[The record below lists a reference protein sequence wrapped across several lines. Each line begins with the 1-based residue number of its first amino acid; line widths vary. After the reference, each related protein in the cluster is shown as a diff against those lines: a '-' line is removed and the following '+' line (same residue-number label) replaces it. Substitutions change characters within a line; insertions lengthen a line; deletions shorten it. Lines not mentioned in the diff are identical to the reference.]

1 MQDDFPLNKMKK
13 EDELIIRYLDHNL
26 SEEEIQI
33 LDQSLR
39 KNSALRKK
47 FYDQVNVGTALEEEF
62 CSKLPEGK
70 VISFKHKSSTVTLLA
85 FAASFILAIGIIG
98 YSFFNTKESIATLA
112 SNENAAWESSLP
124 TLEGS
129 ELRAGLMTLKS
140 GVATI
145 RFSSGAEVT
154 LEAPSEIELKTPMEG
169 KLLSGNVVVNVP
181 ESARGFI
188 LSTPSGYAVD
198 HGTAFGVSVNKSGT
212 FSNFKVLEGE
222 ISLHSP
228 KGESLFLLEHESASL
243 NLSGISRK
251 SIISAEESPL
261 NLKKGEKNL
270 RIQTDGKCQSV
281 IRNNEIEYLD
291 QDFLMVKLDTGS
303 NPYER
308 RAIFNFKQ
316 DQVDWS
322 KIKKSRLRLNL
333 VPCGLGHRVYLPK
346 TNRFK
351 VYALAEFTG
360 VESWGN
366 LKWGEAPTTES
377 ATLVGRFE
385 IPRSQERGSI
395 TIESNELLVFLKS
408 NNASEYTFILTRET
422 AETKGSGMV
431 HAFASDSHPEASGP
445 TLELSF

>member
-1 MQDDFPLNKMKK
+1 MST
-13 EDELIIRYLDHNL
+13 EEEVISRYLDQQLNK
-26 SEEEIQI
+26 EEVSKLEE
-33 LDQSLR
+33 SLR
-39 KNSALRKK
+39 SNPTLRKK
-47 FYDQVNVGTALEEEF
+47 FYRQVNVISALEEKF
-62 CSKLPEGK
+62 SVKLPDEKIITLESNQSNHTLTALVACFVVG
-70 VISFKHKSSTVTLLA
+70 IGFLIYSFLQKPET
-85 FAASFILAIGIIG
+85 LAI
-98 YSFFNTKESIATLA
+98 LV

-124 TLEGS
+124 TTTGS
-129 ELRAGLMTLKS
+129 PLVRGIMKLKS

-181 ESARGFI
+181 ESAHGFI

-228 KGESLFLLEHESASL
+228 KGESLFLLEHESATL
-243 NLSGISRK
+243 NLSGISGK

-261 NLKKGEKNL
+261 NLNKGEKNL

-346 TNRFK
+346 SNRFK
-351 VYALAEFTG
+351 LYALAGFTG
-360 VESWGN
+360 VESWKN

-395 TIESNELLVFLKS
+395 TIESNELLEFLKS

-422 AETKGSGMV
+422 TETKGSGMV

>member
-1 MQDDFPLNKMKK
+1 MST
-13 EDELIIRYLDHNL
+13 EEEVISRYLDQQLNK
-26 SEEEIQI
+26 EEVSKLEE
-33 LDQSLR
+33 SLR
-39 KNSALRKK
+39 SNPTLRKK
-47 FYDQVNVGTALEEEF
+47 FYRQVNVISALEEKF
-62 CSKLPEGK
+62 SVKLPDEKIITLESNQSNHTLTALVACFVVGIGFLIYFFLQK
-70 VISFKHKSSTVTLLA
+70 PETVA
-85 FAASFILAIGIIG
+85 ILV
-98 YSFFNTKESIATLA
+98 

-124 TLEGS
+124 TTTGS
-129 ELRAGLMTLKS
+129 PLVRGMMKLKS

-181 ESARGFI
+181 ESAHGFI

-228 KGESLFLLEHESASL
+228 KGESLFLLEHESATL
-243 NLSGISRK
+243 NLSGISGK

-261 NLKKGEKNL
+261 NLNKGEKNL

-351 VYALAEFTG
+351 LYALAGFTG
-360 VESWGN
+360 VESWKN

-395 TIESNELLVFLKS
+395 TIESNELLEFLKS

-422 AETKGSGMV
+422 TETKGSGMV

>member
-1 MQDDFPLNKMKK
+1 MST
-13 EDELIIRYLDHNL
+13 EEEVISRYLDQQLN
-26 SEEEIQI
+26 EEEVSK
-33 LDQSLR
+33 LEKSLR
-39 KNSALRKK
+39 KNPDLRRK
-47 FYDQVNVGTALEEEF
+47 FYGQVNVISALEEKF
-62 CSKLPEGK
+62 SVKLPDEKIITLESNQSNHTLTALAACFVVG
-70 VISFKHKSSTVTLLA
+70 IGFLIYSFLQKPET
-85 FAASFILAIGIIG
+85 LAI
-98 YSFFNTKESIATLA
+98 LV

-124 TLEGS
+124 TTTGS
-129 ELRAGLMTLKS
+129 SLVRGTMKLKS

-181 ESARGFI
+181 ESAHGFI

-228 KGESLFLLEHESASL
+228 KGESLFLLEHESATL
-243 NLSGISRK
+243 NLSGISGK

-261 NLKKGEKNL
+261 NLNKGEKNL

-346 TNRFK
+346 SNRFK
-351 VYALAEFTG
+351 LYALAGFTG
-360 VESWGN
+360 VESWKN

-395 TIESNELLVFLKS
+395 TIESNELLEFLKS

-422 AETKGSGMV
+422 TETKGSGMV

>member
-1 MQDDFPLNKMKK
+1 MST
-13 EDELIIRYLDHNL
+13 EEEVISRYLDQQLNK
-26 SEEEIQI
+26 EEVSKLEE
-33 LDQSLR
+33 SLR
-39 KNSALRKK
+39 SNPTLRKK
-47 FYDQVNVGTALEEEF
+47 FYRQVNVISALEEKF
-62 CSKLPEGK
+62 SVKLPDEKIITLESNQSNHTLTALVACFVVG
-70 VISFKHKSSTVTLLA
+70 IGFLIYSFLQKPET
-85 FAASFILAIGIIG
+85 LAI
-98 YSFFNTKESIATLA
+98 LV

-124 TLEGS
+124 TTTGS
-129 ELRAGLMTLKS
+129 PLVRGMMKLKS

-181 ESARGFI
+181 ESAHGFI

-228 KGESLFLLEHESASL
+228 KGESLFLLEHESATL
-243 NLSGISRK
+243 NLSGISGK

-261 NLKKGEKNL
+261 NLNKGEKNL

-351 VYALAEFTG
+351 LYALAGFTG
-360 VESWGN
+360 VESWKN

-395 TIESNELLVFLKS
+395 TIESNELLEFLKS

-422 AETKGSGMV
+422 TETKGSGMV